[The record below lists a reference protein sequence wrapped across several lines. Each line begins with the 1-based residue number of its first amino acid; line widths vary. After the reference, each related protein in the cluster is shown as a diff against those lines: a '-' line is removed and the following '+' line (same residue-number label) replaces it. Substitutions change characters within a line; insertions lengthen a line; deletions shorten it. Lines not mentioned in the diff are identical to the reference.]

1 MKKFINLSL
10 GLSLVPFF
18 ALSSVNAQEP
28 LNSAEGSPEIE
39 EILVSASL
47 IPIAANRS
55 ANAITVIDSDQIKL
69 RAAQSVSDLL
79 RDVPGLAVSSYGAL
93 GSVTS
98 IRVRGS
104 ESNHLVVLVDGVEVN
119 DPSQFDQTNWG
130 TLSSNDID
138 RIEIIRGPQSSMRG
152 SDAIAGVVNII
163 TSEADQP
170 ISASI
175 FSEYGSRATSKN
187 GFNVGHKSEKL
198 SVRLGATHFET
209 DGIDIKPTSG
219 GDIDG
224 YRNTGINLKAGYK
237 YSDQLNLSLTSR
249 KTTGMNETDGPEES
263 FSDFS
268 RLHNRF
274 SADYN
279 SADGLW
285 NHVISIADSDFE
297 NDNFKQDS
305 GITVADGSTESSKQ
319 NYQYIG
325 SRFWQEKDQRLSL
338 SLEHEQE
345 NFKQTHIEDYD
356 YAGVEDG
363 KLVERAVDSVALE
376 YRFDPFESLTLAAS
390 ARHDDN
396 DFFGKSNT
404 QRLEAIYQQSD
415 SLRLRGA
422 WGTAI
427 KNPTF
432 TELYGIYSG
441 FKNNPNLNPE
451 ESESW
456 ELGLDAVLSDDQVKL
471 GVTYFNAQLT
481 DEIDS
486 PCDDNGVCTPVNI
499 NGVSDRQGLELSSS
513 FAVNES
519 VLINA
524 AYTYTDS
531 EDATGINEQR
541 RAKHLASLNAALQ
554 LQSNIKVNV
563 NIQHNGSQIDIAPI
577 WGDPDV
583 TLKAFTLVNL
593 NADYT
598 ASDKMNVYL
607 SLTNLFDEDYQQ
619 VNGYATLGFG
629 ANLGVR
635 YKLK

>member
-28 LNSAEGSPEIE
+28 LNSAEDSPEIE

-93 GSVTS
+93 GTATS

-130 TLSSNDID
+130 TLSSTDID
-138 RIEIIRGPQSSMRG
+138 RIEVIRGPQSSLRG
-152 SDAIAGVVNII
+152 GDAVAGVINIV
-163 TSEADQP
+163 TSEANQAL
-170 ISASI
+170 SANV

-198 SVRLGATHFET
+198 SVRLGATHLET
-209 DGIDIKPTSG
+209 DGIDIIPTTG

-224 YRNTGINLKAGYK
+224 YRNTGINLKAGYT
-237 YSDQLNLSLTSR
+237 YSDQLKLSLTSR
-249 KTTGMNETDGPEES
+249 KTTGMNEFDGWPSEKQ

-279 SADGLW
+279 SEDGLW

-297 NDNFKQDS
+297 NDNFMYDS
-305 GITVADGSTESSKQ
+305 SQWIANGSTASTKK

-338 SLEHEQE
+338 ALEHEQE
-345 NFKQTHIEDYD
+345 VFKQTHAQDYFF
-356 YAGVEDG
+356 AGVEDG

-376 YRFDPFESLTLAAS
+376 YRFDPIDAVTLAAS
-390 ARHDDN
+390 ARNDDN

-404 QRLEAIYQQSD
+404 QRLEAIYNQSD
-415 SLRLRGA
+415 NLKLRGA

-451 ESESW
+451 KSESW
-456 ELGLDAVLSDDQVKL
+456 EIGLDALLSDDQIQL
-471 GVTYFNAQLT
+471 SATYFNAQLT
-481 DEIDS
+481 DEI
-486 PCDDNGVCTPVNI
+486 GTKEGQPVN
-499 NGVSDRQGLELSSS
+499 NDGPSNRRGVELSSS
-513 FAVNES
+513 YNLSES
-519 VLINA
+519 LLVSG

-531 EDATGINEQR
+531 EDPAGIVEQL
-541 RAKHLASLNAALQ
+541 RAKHIGS
-554 LQSNIKVNV
+554 INV
-563 NIQHNGSQIDIAPI
+563 AWQVKSDTKINMNIQHNGSQTDYGPVKLD
-577 WGDPDV
+577 GYTV
-583 TLKAFTLVNL
+583 VNL
-593 NADYT
+593 NTDHT
-598 ASDKMNVYL
+598 VSDKMNVYL